1 MRPNS
6 IIQFDRF
13 FLGSLALAGVNAV
26 LSMQDT
32 LADPRLARSGLGMG
46 FIVGIQVFSFAL
58 MLALW
63 FFISRRAGN
72 AARWILTVMTVL
84 GMFVTIPMVPVLAER
99 GIGNM
104 AFALVI
110 TVLQVAAVAFLFRS
124 DARAWFARKGG
135 IAPDDQSIFS

>member
-1 MRPNS
+1 
-6 IIQFDRF
+6 
-13 FLGSLALAGVNAV
+13 
-26 LSMQDT
+26 
-32 LADPRLARSGLGMG
+32 MG

-84 GMFVTIPMVPVLAER
+84 GMLVTIPMVPVLAER

-110 TVLQVAAVAFLFRS
+110 TALQVAAVAFLFRA

>member
-1 MRPNS
+1 
-6 IIQFDRF
+6 
-13 FLGSLALAGVNAV
+13 
-26 LSMQDT
+26 
-32 LADPRLARSGLGMG
+32 
-46 FIVGIQVFSFAL
+46 
-58 MLALW
+58 
-63 FFISRRAGN
+63 
-72 AARWILTVMTVL
+72 
-84 GMFVTIPMVPVLAER
+84 MVPVLAER